1 MRIRKA
7 EAGDISAWMQ
17 VLHLVEQY
25 FPGLCPE
32 EYEKG
37 LEESIGREEALVAEE
52 KGILG
57 MAAFSLSRGEI
68 EFLAVHPAARRRGVA
83 GELLKHILAGFPE
96 GRKITVEIPWER
108 RHGRYTRQWAFLPGR
123 SPKILAIPASGGN
136 MKRNSHCRGNK
147 GRPLQTA
154 R

>member
-32 EYEKG
+32 EYERG
-37 LEESIGREEALVAEE
+37 LEESIGRGEALVAEE
-52 KGILG
+52 NGILG

-83 GELLKHILAGFPE
+83 RELLKHILAGFPE
-96 GRKITVEIPWER
+96 GKKITVETYREGDPLGTAARALYRAMGFSPGPLTENFGYPCQRWE
-108 RHGRYTRQWAFLPGR
+108 YE
-123 SPKILAIPASGGN
+123 K
-136 MKRNSHCRGNK
+136 K
-147 GRPLQTA
+147 RPLP
-154 R
+154 RE